1 MSNFKPG
8 QQVVCIDDKEVIHP
22 LNGLKKD
29 DIYTI
34 EYIIDE
40 IDGLVLYE
48 LTSGA
53 PSGAYHKSRFK
64 PLLYDNVSI
73 KDVEYTFIEEKIEK
87 PLEVETHELS
97 RN

>member
-8 QQVVCIDDKEVIHP
+8 QQVVCIDDKEAHLP

-29 DIYTI
+29 DIYTVDYIVDQI
-34 EYIIDE
+34 E
-40 IDGLVLYE
+40 GLVLIE
-48 LTSGA
+48 IQSGH
-53 PSGAYHKSRFK
+53 PTGAYHKSRFK
-64 PLLYDNVSI
+64 PLLYDNVNI